1 MARITLGLGTSHGPM
16 LSVGPEYWPERVPAD
31 KAHPKH
37 PFRGK
42 TYSFDELAALRK
54 PELLDEKSSLESRK
68 GRYTR
73 CQKALAELGD
83 ILETTK
89 PDIAVIVGN
98 DQMEIFNKDH
108 VPAFAIF
115 WGPYVEGRP
124 RTPEFLA
131 SLPPGVGRAELD
143 RTPTEYT
150 QYPCLP
156 DLGRYLIETSI
167 KEGYDPAQ
175 LTHYPTGAVGANT
188 APHAYG
194 FVYRRVMRDKVMPH
208 VPIFVNTFYP
218 PNQPSAGRCFQ
229 FGRMLA
235 RALKAWPQDVSVAVL
250 ASGGLTHF
258 VIDEEFDREVLA
270 MLQAGDGD
278 ALAKIP
284 DYMYQSGT
292 SELKNWI
299 TAAGIMAETGFKM
312 RVLDYVPC
320 YRSEAGTG
328 TAHCFAQ
335 WS

>member
-1 MARITLGLGTSHGPM
+1 M

-124 RTPEFLA
+124 
-131 SLPPGVGRAELD
+131 
-143 RTPTEYT
+143 
-150 QYPCLP
+150 
-156 DLGRYLIETSI
+156 
-167 KEGYDPAQ
+167 
-175 LTHYPTGAVGANT
+175 
-188 APHAYG
+188 HA
-194 FVYRRVMRDKVMPH
+194 
-208 VPIFVNTFYP
+208 
-218 PNQPSAGRCFQ
+218 
-229 FGRMLA
+229 
-235 RALKAWPQDVSVAVL
+235 
-250 ASGGLTHF
+250 
-258 VIDEEFDREVLA
+258 
-270 MLQAGDGD
+270 
-278 ALAKIP
+278 
-284 DYMYQSGT
+284 
-292 SELKNWI
+292 
-299 TAAGIMAETGFKM
+299 
-312 RVLDYVPC
+312 
-320 YRSEAGTG
+320 
-328 TAHCFAQ
+328 
-335 WS
+335 